1 MVPHDRSRRGSLL
14 PRRLTALL
22 SASALAFQIGCH
34 TYLPLQDSPPLAGRE
49 VAVEL
54 NDRGRLLVGSRLG
67 EAVLR
72 VDGRIVSSSESEVTL
87 SVSRTV
93 LLQGSS
99 VIWTG
104 EEVTIPREGLRGFR
118 VREFSRA
125 RTTFFTAGLVLL
137 VGAVVAGFG
146 VIGVLGGGD
155 DGDGRCTTDCNQQ

>member
-1 MVPHDRSRRGSLL
+1 M
-14 PRRLTALL
+14 
-22 SASALAFQIGCH
+22 
-34 TYLPLQDSPPLAGRE
+34 AGRE

-54 NDRGRLLVGSRLG
+54 NDRGRLLVGSRMG

-72 VDGRIVSSSESEVTL
+72 VDGRIVSSSETDVTL

-99 VIWTG
+99 VVWTG
-104 EEVTIPREGLRGFR
+104 EEVTIPREGLRGYR

-125 RTTFFTAGLVLL
+125 RTVFLTAGLVLL

-146 VIGVLGGGD
+146 IIGVLGGGNDD
-155 DGDGRCTTDCNQQ
+155 DGQCTTDCNQQ